1 MRKRRESSSS
11 KLLKIKPVR
20 KIVAGARAEDV
31 CPPLPQPIP
40 SGADSPSQ
48 SPKGRGGFSAGDDGS
63 LSPGPLNLQHTFST
77 LGSGLPGPRQLQQ
90 SWEPGEDRM
99 PVPQSTP
106 TKQLS
111 TFCNA
116 QPLMCA

>member
-11 KLLKIKPVR
+11 KLLKIKTVR

-77 LGSGLPGPRQLQQ
+77 LGSGLPGPSKRIKFTTL
-90 SWEPGEDRM
+90 SSRM
-99 PVPQSTP
+99 NAKKISRDFIFS
-106 TKQLS
+106 LS
-111 TFCNA
+111 
-116 QPLMCA
+116 LVRS